1 MAPSVHT
8 ILLVEDNPNDVILI
22 ERAFRKANIANPLQR
37 VTDGEQA
44 VAYLAGERPYAERAR
59 CPLPVLMLL
68 DLKLPRKSGLEVLEW
83 LRDQPSLKRLPVIV
97 LTSSKEA
104 VDINRAYEL
113 GANSYLVKP
122 MAFDDLLNMIKA
134 LNLYW
139 LILNE
144 KPEVL

>member
-97 LTSSKEA
+97 
-104 VDINRAYEL
+104 
-113 GANSYLVKP
+113 
-122 MAFDDLLNMIKA
+122 
-134 LNLYW
+134 
-139 LILNE
+139 
-144 KPEVL
+144 